1 MRGVAGMIPSPEL
14 RATGVGALP
23 HRDPDEACRAA
34 LAAFP
39 EIPFI
44 PTLPNRG
51 LLETIVFA
59 DSEHLPGGVI
69 REGRLMIDRSADPSE
84 AMERVLLDYL
94 EGNAEPYRVGE
105 AYGSGF
111 HAMMGRDL
119 SDALLV
125 KCQVTGPVTF
135 GMQVVDETRRPIL
148 YDPEYAD
155 LLGKLLGLRAR
166 WCEEAMRERMG
177 ARATLVVLSDP
188 YLASLGSAVVPVD
201 ANVAASAF
209 GDIAGLLDGG
219 LGLHCCANTDWG
231 FVLGLAPAVV
241 SIDAWTYGRE
251 FLLYA
256 DDVARYMEAG
266 GVVAWGIVPAD
277 YAVFAAGTP
286 GSLFARFEE
295 IRTRATETVDPDL
308 FDRQSLITPTCGIR
322 NAGEQEAAAIMEATA
337 SLSRRLRSEEP

>member
-69 REGRLMIDRSADPSE
+69 REGRLMVDRSADPSE

-155 LLGKLLGLRAR
+155 LLGKLLALRAR

-188 YLASLGSAVVPVD
+188 HLASLGSAVVPVD
-201 ANVAASAF
+201 PGVAASALN
-209 GDIAGLLDGG
+209 DIAGLLDGG
-219 LGLHCCANTDWG
+219 LGIHCCANTDWG

-241 SIDAWTYGRE
+241 SIDAWTYARE

-256 DDVARYMEAG
+256 DGVARYMEGG
-266 GVVAWGIVPAD
+266 GVVAWGGVPAD
-277 YAVFAAGTP
+277 YAVFAAETP
-286 GSLFARFEE
+286 DSLFNRFRE
-295 IRTRATETVDPDL
+295 IRARATETIDPDL
-308 FDRQSLITPTCGIR
+308 FDRRSLITPTCGIR
-322 NAGEQEAAAIMEATA
+322 NAGEQEAVEIMEATA
-337 SLSRRLRSEEP
+337 SLSRRLRGEEL

>member
-1 MRGVAGMIPSPEL
+1 MAGMIPSPEL
-14 RATGVGALP
+14 LATGVGALP
-23 HRDPDEACRAA
+23 HRDPIEACRAV

-39 EIPFI
+39 RIPYV

-51 LLETIVFA
+51 FLEAIVFA
-59 DSEHLPGGVI
+59 DAEDLPGGVV
-69 REGRLMIDRSADPSE
+69 RDGRLVIDRSTDPSE
-84 AMERVLLDYL
+84 AMEQVLLDYL
-94 EGNAEPYRVGE
+94 EQNAEPYQVGK

-135 GMQVVDETRRPIL
+135 GMQVVDEARRPIL

-188 YLASLGSAVVPVD
+188 YLASLGSSVVPVD
-201 ANVAASAF
+201 AGVAASAF
-209 GDIAGLLDGG
+209 EDIAGLLDGG
-219 LGLHCCANTDWG
+219 LGIHCCANTDWR
-231 FVLGLAPAVV
+231 FILGLAPAVV

-256 DDVARYMEAG
+256 DDVARYMESG
-266 GVVAWGIVPAD
+266 GAVAWGIVPAD
-277 YAVFAAGTP
+277 YSIFAAENP
-286 GSLFARFEE
+286 NAFFSRFEE
-295 IRTRATETVDPDL
+295 IRARATETIDPDL
-308 FDRQSLITPTCGIR
+308 FERQSLITPTCGIR
-322 NAGEQEAAAIMEATA
+322 NANEEEAVEIMAATA
-337 SLSRRLRSEEP
+337 LLSRRLRGEEP

>member
-1 MRGVAGMIPSPEL
+1 VAGMIPPPEL
-14 RATGVGALP
+14 LATGVGALP
-23 HRDPDEACRAA
+23 HRDPIEACRAV
-34 LAAFP
+34 LAVFP
-39 EIPFI
+39 RIPYV

-51 LLETIVFA
+51 FLEAIVFA
-59 DSEHLPGGVI
+59 DAEHLPGGVV
-69 REGRLMIDRSADPSE
+69 RDGRLVIDRSTDPSE
-84 AMERVLLDYL
+84 AMEQVLLDYL
-94 EGNAEPYRVGE
+94 ERNAEPYRVGK

-135 GMQVVDETRRPIL
+135 GMQVVDEARRPIL

-166 WCEEAMRERMG
+166 WCENAMRERMG

-201 ANVAASAF
+201 AGVAASAF
-209 GDIAGLLDGG
+209 EDIAALLDGG
-219 LGLHCCANTDWG
+219 LGIHCCANTDWG

-241 SIDAWTYGRE
+241 SVDAWTYARE

-256 DDVARYMEAG
+256 DEIARYMERG

-277 YAVFAAGTP
+277 HAAFAAEKP
-286 GSLFARFEE
+286 DVFFSRFEE
-295 IRTRATETVDPDL
+295 IRARATETIDPDL

-322 NAGEQEAAAIMEATA
+322 NANEEEAIEIMAATA
-337 SLSRRLRSEEP
+337 SLSRRLRGEEP

>member
-1 MRGVAGMIPSPEL
+1 MIPSPEL

-23 HRDPDEACRAA
+23 HRDPDEACRAV
-34 LAAFP
+34 LAVFP

-44 PTLPNRG
+44 PTLPNRS
-51 LLETIVFA
+51 LLETGVFA

-69 REGRLMIDRSADPSE
+69 REGRLTVDRSVDPSE
-84 AMERVLLDYL
+84 AMAQVLLDYL
-94 EGNAEPYRVGE
+94 EGNAKPYGIGE

-111 HAMMGRDL
+111 HAMMDRDL
-119 SDALLV
+119 SGALLV

-166 WCEEAMRERMG
+166 WCEEMMRERMG
-177 ARATLVVLSDP
+177 ARATLVVLTEP

-201 ANVAASAF
+201 PGVAASAF
-209 GDIAGLLDGG
+209 EDVAGLLEGG
-219 LGLHCCANTDWG
+219 LGIHCCANTDWG

-241 SIDAWTYGRE
+241 SIDAWTYARE
-251 FLLYA
+251 FLLYI

-266 GVVAWGIVPAD
+266 GVVAWGIVPSD
-277 YAVFAAGTP
+277 YAVFAAETP
-286 GSLFARFEE
+286 GSFFERFRE
-295 IRTRATETVDPDL
+295 IRARATETIDPDL

-322 NAGEQEAAAIMEATA
+322 NPDEQEAAEIMAATA
-337 SLSRRLRSEEP
+337 SLSRRLRGEEDP

>member
-1 MRGVAGMIPSPEL
+1 MIPSPEL

-23 HRDPDEACRAA
+23 QRDPDAACRAV
-34 LAAFP
+34 LTVFP

-59 DSEHLPGGVI
+59 DSEHLPGGVV
-69 REGRLMIDRSADPSE
+69 REGRLTVDRGTDPSE
-84 AMERVLLDYL
+84 AMEQILLDYL
-94 EGNAEPYRVGE
+94 EGNAEPYQVGE

-119 SDALLV
+119 SGPLLV

-155 LLGKLLGLRAR
+155 LLGKLLALRAR

-177 ARATLVVLSDP
+177 ARATLVVLSEP
-188 YLASLGSAVVPVD
+188 YLASLGSGVVPVD
-201 ANVAASAF
+201 RGVAASAF
-209 GDIAGLLDGG
+209 GDIADLLEGG
-219 LGLHCCANTDWG
+219 LGIHCCANTDWG
-231 FVLGLAPAVV
+231 FVLRLAPAVV
-241 SIDAWTYGRE
+241 SIDAWTYARE

-256 DDVARYMEAG
+256 DDVARYMETG
-266 GVVAWGIVPAD
+266 GVVAWGVVPAD
-277 YAVFAAGTP
+277 YAVFAAETSD
-286 GSLFARFEE
+286 SLFARFRE
-295 IRTRATETVDPDL
+295 IRARATETIDPDL

-337 SLSRRLRSEEP
+337 LLSRRLRGEEP

>member
-1 MRGVAGMIPSPEL
+1 
-14 RATGVGALP
+14 
-23 HRDPDEACRAA
+23 
-34 LAAFP
+34 
-39 EIPFI
+39 
-44 PTLPNRG
+44 
-51 LLETIVFA
+51 
-59 DSEHLPGGVI
+59 
-69 REGRLMIDRSADPSE
+69 
-84 AMERVLLDYL
+84 MEQVLLDYL
-94 EGNAEPYRVGE
+94 ERNAEPYRVGK

-135 GMQVVDETRRPIL
+135 GMQVVDEARRPIL

-166 WCEEAMRERMG
+166 WCENAMRERMG

-201 ANVAASAF
+201 AGVAASAF
-209 GDIAGLLDGG
+209 EDIAALLDGG
-219 LGLHCCANTDWG
+219 LGIHCCANTDWG

-241 SIDAWTYGRE
+241 SVDAWTYARE

-256 DDVARYMEAG
+256 DEIARYMERG

-277 YAVFAAGTP
+277 HAAFAAEKP
-286 GSLFARFEE
+286 DAFFSRFEE
-295 IRTRATETVDPDL
+295 IRARATETIDPDL

-322 NAGEQEAAAIMEATA
+322 NANEEEAIEIMAATA
-337 SLSRRLRSEEP
+337 SLSRRLRGEEP

>member
-1 MRGVAGMIPSPEL
+1 MIPPPEL
-14 RATGVGALP
+14 LATGVGALP
-23 HRDPDEACRAA
+23 HRDPIEACRAV
-34 LAAFP
+34 LAVFP
-39 EIPFI
+39 RIPYV

-51 LLETIVFA
+51 FLEAIVFA
-59 DSEHLPGGVI
+59 DAEHLPGGVV
-69 REGRLMIDRSADPSE
+69 RDGRLVIDRSTDPSE
-84 AMERVLLDYL
+84 AMEQVLLDYL
-94 EGNAEPYRVGE
+94 ERNAEPYRVGK

-135 GMQVVDETRRPIL
+135 GMQVVDEARRPIL

-166 WCEEAMRERMG
+166 WCENAMRERMG

-201 ANVAASAF
+201 AGVAASAF
-209 GDIAGLLDGG
+209 EDIAALLDGG
-219 LGLHCCANTDWG
+219 LGIHCCANTDWG

-241 SIDAWTYGRE
+241 SVDAWTYARE

-256 DDVARYMEAG
+256 DEIARYMERG

-277 YAVFAAGTP
+277 HAAFAAEKP
-286 GSLFARFEE
+286 DAFFSRFEE
-295 IRTRATETVDPDL
+295 ICARATETIDPDL

-322 NAGEQEAAAIMEATA
+322 NANEGEAIEIMAATA
-337 SLSRRLRSEEP
+337 SLSRRLRGEEP

>member
-1 MRGVAGMIPSPEL
+1 MIPSPEL
-14 RATGVGALP
+14 LATGVGALP
-23 HRDPDEACRAA
+23 HRDPDTACRAV

-39 EIPFI
+39 QVPYV

-51 LLETIVFA
+51 LLESIVFA
-59 DSEHLPGGVI
+59 DAEHLPGGVV
-69 REGRLMIDRSADPSE
+69 RDGRLVIDRSVDPSE
-84 AMERVLLDYL
+84 AMERILLDYL
-94 EGNAEPYRVGE
+94 ERNAEPYGVGE

-111 HAMMGRDL
+111 HAMMDRDL

-177 ARATLVVLSDP
+177 ARATLVLLGDP

-201 ANVAASAF
+201 AGVAASAF
-209 GDIAGLLDGG
+209 EDIAGLLDGG
-219 LGLHCCANTDWG
+219 LGIHCCANTDWG
-231 FVLGLAPAVV
+231 FILGLAPAVV

-256 DDVARYMEAG
+256 DEIACYMEAG

-277 YAVFAAGTP
+277 YSVFAAEKP
-286 GSLFARFEE
+286 DAFFARFRE
-295 IRTRATETVDPDL
+295 IRARATETIDPDL

-322 NAGEQEAAAIMEATA
+322 NADDRGAVEIMEATA
-337 SLSRRLRSEEP
+337 SLSRRFRSEEP

>member
-1 MRGVAGMIPSPEL
+1 MIPSPEL
-14 RATGVGALP
+14 LATGVGALP
-23 HRDPDEACRAA
+23 HRDPIEACRAV

-39 EIPFI
+39 RIPYV

-51 LLETIVFA
+51 FLEAIVFA
-59 DSEHLPGGVI
+59 DAEDLPGGVV
-69 REGRLMIDRSADPSE
+69 RDGRLVIDRSTDPSE
-84 AMERVLLDYL
+84 AMEQVLLDYL
-94 EGNAEPYRVGE
+94 EQNAEPYQVGK

-135 GMQVVDETRRPIL
+135 GMQVVDEARRPIL

-188 YLASLGSAVVPVD
+188 YLASLGSSVVPVD
-201 ANVAASAF
+201 AGVAASAF
-209 GDIAGLLDGG
+209 EDIAGLLDGG
-219 LGLHCCANTDWG
+219 LGIHCCANTDWR
-231 FVLGLAPAVV
+231 FILGLAPAVV

-256 DDVARYMEAG
+256 DDVARYMESG
-266 GVVAWGIVPAD
+266 GAVAWGIVPAD
-277 YAVFAAGTP
+277 YSIFAAENP
-286 GSLFARFEE
+286 NAFFSRFEE
-295 IRTRATETVDPDL
+295 IRARATETIDPDL
-308 FDRQSLITPTCGIR
+308 FERQSLITPTCGIR
-322 NAGEQEAAAIMEATA
+322 NANEEEAVEIMAATA
-337 SLSRRLRSEEP
+337 LLSRRLRGEEP

>member
-1 MRGVAGMIPSPEL
+1 MAGMIPSPEL
-14 RATGVGALP
+14 LATGVGALP
-23 HRDPDEACRAA
+23 HRDPIEACRAV

-39 EIPFI
+39 RIPYV

-51 LLETIVFA
+51 FLEAIVFA
-59 DSEHLPGGVI
+59 DAEDLPGGVV
-69 REGRLMIDRSADPSE
+69 RDGRLVIDRSTDPSE
-84 AMERVLLDYL
+84 AMEQILLDYL
-94 EGNAEPYRVGE
+94 EQNAEPYQVGK

-135 GMQVVDETRRPIL
+135 GMQVVDEARRPIL

-188 YLASLGSAVVPVD
+188 YLASLGSSVVPVD
-201 ANVAASAF
+201 AGVAASAF
-209 GDIAGLLDGG
+209 EDIAGLLDGG
-219 LGLHCCANTDWG
+219 LGIHCCANTDWR
-231 FVLGLAPAVV
+231 FILGLAPAVV

-256 DDVARYMEAG
+256 DDVARYMESG
-266 GVVAWGIVPAD
+266 GAVAWGIVPAD
-277 YAVFAAGTP
+277 YSIFAAENP
-286 GSLFARFEE
+286 NAFFSRFEE
-295 IRTRATETVDPDL
+295 IRARATETIDPDL
-308 FDRQSLITPTCGIR
+308 FERQSLITPTCGIR
-322 NAGEQEAAAIMEATA
+322 NANEEEAVEIMAATA
-337 SLSRRLRSEEP
+337 LLSRRLRGEEP

>member
-1 MRGVAGMIPSPEL
+1 MIQSPEL
-14 RATGVGALP
+14 LATGVGALP
-23 HRDPDEACRAA
+23 HRDPDEACRAV

-39 EIPFI
+39 RIPYV

-51 LLETIVFA
+51 FLEAIVFA
-59 DSEHLPGGVI
+59 DAEHLPGGVV
-69 REGRLMIDRSADPSE
+69 RDGRLVVDRSTDPSE

-94 EGNAEPYRVGE
+94 ERNAEPYGVGE

-135 GMQVVDETRRPIL
+135 GMQVVDEARRPIL

-155 LLGKLLGLRAR
+155 VLGKLLGLRAR

-177 ARATLVVLSDP
+177 AHATLVVLSDP

-201 ANVAASAF
+201 AGVAASAF
-209 GDIAGLLDGG
+209 EDIAGLLDGG
-219 LGLHCCANTDWG
+219 LGIHCCANTDWE

-241 SIDAWTYGRE
+241 SIDAWTYARE

-256 DDVARYMEAG
+256 DDIARYMEAG

-277 YAVFAAGTP
+277 YSVFAAENP
-286 GSLFARFEE
+286 DAFFSRFLE
-295 IRTRATETVDPDL
+295 IRARATETIDPDL

-322 NAGEQEAAAIMEATA
+322 NASEQEAVAIMAATA
-337 SLSRRLRSEEP
+337 SLSRRLRGEGP

>member
-1 MRGVAGMIPSPEL
+1 MIPPPEL
-14 RATGVGALP
+14 LATGVGALP
-23 HRDPDEACRAA
+23 HRDPIEACRAV
-34 LAAFP
+34 LAVFP
-39 EIPFI
+39 RIPYV

-51 LLETIVFA
+51 FLEAIVFA
-59 DSEHLPGGVI
+59 DAEHLPGGVV
-69 REGRLMIDRSADPSE
+69 RDGRLVIDRSTDPSE
-84 AMERVLLDYL
+84 AMEQVLLDYL
-94 EGNAEPYRVGE
+94 ERNAEPYRVGK

-135 GMQVVDETRRPIL
+135 GMQVVDEARRPIL

-166 WCEEAMRERMG
+166 WCENAMRERMG

-201 ANVAASAF
+201 AGVAASAF
-209 GDIAGLLDGG
+209 EDIAALLDGG
-219 LGLHCCANTDWG
+219 LGIHCCANTDWG

-241 SIDAWTYGRE
+241 SVDAWTYARE

-256 DDVARYMEAG
+256 DEIARYMERG

-277 YAVFAAGTP
+277 HAAFAAEKP
-286 GSLFARFEE
+286 DAFFSRFEE
-295 IRTRATETVDPDL
+295 IRARATETIDPDL

-322 NAGEQEAAAIMEATA
+322 NANEEEAIEIMAATA
-337 SLSRRLRSEEP
+337 SLSRRLRGEEP

>member
-1 MRGVAGMIPSPEL
+1 MIPSPGL

-23 HRDPDEACRAA
+23 HRDPDEACRAV

-39 EIPFI
+39 EVPYV
-44 PTLPNRG
+44 PTLPTRG
-51 LLETIVFA
+51 LLEAIVFA
-59 DSEHLPGGVI
+59 DAEYLPGGVV
-69 REGRLMIDRSADPSE
+69 RDGRLVVDRSIDPSE
-84 AMERVLLDYL
+84 AMERILLDYL
-94 EGNAEPYRVGE
+94 EQNADPYRVGE

-166 WCEEAMRERMG
+166 WCEGAMRERMG

-201 ANVAASAF
+201 AGVAASAYE
-209 GDIAGLLDGG
+209 DIAGLLDGG
-219 LGLHCCANTDWG
+219 LGIHCCANTDWA
-231 FVLGLAPAVV
+231 FILGLEPAVV
-241 SIDAWTYGRE
+241 SIDAWTYARE

-266 GVVAWGIVPAD
+266 GVVAWGVIPAE
-277 YAVFAAGTP
+277 YSIFAAEKP
-286 GSLFARFEE
+286 DAFFSRFQE
-295 IRTRATETVDPDL
+295 IRTRATETIDPDL

-322 NAGEQEAAAIMEATA
+322 NANEEEAVAIMAATA
-337 SLSRRLRSEEP
+337 SLSRRLRGEGP

>member
-1 MRGVAGMIPSPEL
+1 MIPPPEL
-14 RATGVGALP
+14 LATGVGALP
-23 HRDPDEACRAA
+23 HRDPIEACRAV

-39 EIPFI
+39 RIPYV

-51 LLETIVFA
+51 FLEAIVFA
-59 DSEHLPGGVI
+59 DAEHLPGGVV
-69 REGRLMIDRSADPSE
+69 RDGRLVIDRSTDPSE
-84 AMERVLLDYL
+84 AMEQVLLDYL
-94 EGNAEPYRVGE
+94 ERNAEPYRVGK

-135 GMQVVDETRRPIL
+135 GMQVVDEARRPIL

-166 WCEEAMRERMG
+166 WCENAMRERMG

-219 LGLHCCANTDWG
+219 LELHCCANTDWG

-241 SIDAWTYGRE
+241 SVDAWTYARE

-256 DDVARYMEAG
+256 DEIARYMERG

-277 YAVFAAGTP
+277 HAAFAAEKP
-286 GSLFARFEE
+286 DAFFSRFEE
-295 IRTRATETVDPDL
+295 IRARATETIDPDL

-322 NAGEQEAAAIMEATA
+322 NANEEEAIEIMAATA
-337 SLSRRLRSEEP
+337 SLSRRLRGEEP

>member
-1 MRGVAGMIPSPEL
+1 MAGMIPPPEL
-14 RATGVGALP
+14 LATGVGALP
-23 HRDPDEACRAA
+23 HRDPIEACRAV

-39 EIPFI
+39 RIPYV

-51 LLETIVFA
+51 FLEAIVFA
-59 DSEHLPGGVI
+59 DAEHLPGGVV
-69 REGRLMIDRSADPSE
+69 RDGRLVIDRSTDPSE
-84 AMERVLLDYL
+84 AMEQVLLDYL
-94 EGNAEPYRVGE
+94 ERNAEPYRVGK

-166 WCEEAMRERMG
+166 WCENAMRERMG

-201 ANVAASAF
+201 AGVAASAF
-209 GDIAGLLDGG
+209 EDIAALLDGG
-219 LGLHCCANTDWG
+219 LGIHCCANTDWG

-241 SIDAWTYGRE
+241 SVDAWTYARE

-256 DDVARYMEAG
+256 DEIARYMERG

-277 YAVFAAGTP
+277 HAAFAAEKP
-286 GSLFARFEE
+286 DAFFSRFEE
-295 IRTRATETVDPDL
+295 IRARATETIDPDL

-322 NAGEQEAAAIMEATA
+322 NANEEEAIEIMAATA
-337 SLSRRLRSEEP
+337 SLSRRLRGEEP

>member
-1 MRGVAGMIPSPEL
+1 MIPPPEL
-14 RATGVGALP
+14 LATGVGALP
-23 HRDPDEACRAA
+23 HRDPIEACRAV
-34 LAAFP
+34 LAVFP
-39 EIPFI
+39 RIPYV

-51 LLETIVFA
+51 FLEAIVFA
-59 DSEHLPGGVI
+59 DAEHLPGGVV
-69 REGRLMIDRSADPSE
+69 RDGRLVIDRSTDPSE
-84 AMERVLLDYL
+84 AMEQVLLDYL
-94 EGNAEPYRVGE
+94 ERNAEPYQVGK

-166 WCEEAMRERMG
+166 WCENAMRERMG

-201 ANVAASAF
+201 AGVAASAF
-209 GDIAGLLDGG
+209 EDIAALLDGG
-219 LGLHCCANTDWG
+219 LGIHCCANTDWG

-241 SIDAWTYGRE
+241 SVDAWTYARE

-256 DDVARYMEAG
+256 DEIARYMERG

-277 YAVFAAGTP
+277 HAAFAAEKP
-286 GSLFARFEE
+286 DAFFSRFEE
-295 IRTRATETVDPDL
+295 IRARATETIDPDL

-322 NAGEQEAAAIMEATA
+322 NANEEEAIEIMAATA
-337 SLSRRLRSEEP
+337 SLSRRLRGEEP